1 MSSKISKI
9 IVGCWFIFFLTKL
22 TLPCKQRKMMCNSLI
37 YFHPESRNRYRQKSP
52 VTEEADGGK
61 KANRVVFYLFL
72 SRKMM
77 NFTG

>member
-1 MSSKISKI
+1 
-9 IVGCWFIFFLTKL
+9 
-22 TLPCKQRKMMCNSLI
+22 MMCNSLI